1 MDWILYIKR
10 VIILMFCS
18 AWMTAQ
24 PTSILFDRYTIKNGL
39 SNDNILSIHKD
50 MEGYVWIGTNFGLNQ
65 FDGQVF
71 KQFFHDP
78 DDPTSLCDN
87 KINTIM
93 PVGKNEIWIGTRI
106 GICVYNKAIQKFEKI
121 SLPDENL
128 RSNREKEILDFYF
141 DTIQQRIHI
150 ATHKGMFSALV
161 TNKTL
166 EPYKDLSSDKFLT
179 NAFIRTICKINGN
192 FWLGTHE
199 GVVIYNFKDS
209 TYKRI
214 FTKTSNPTSFTDNNI
229 QDIYQDYD
237 GDIWIASWGSG
248 LRLWNPL
255 DSSFTDFIQDT
266 TQYKVPVA
274 NITLE
279 IGQTDYPD
287 EKDLLWLASD
297 NPSFSCFNKKTKK
310 FTPFYSQSFLNN
322 YTVLGN
328 TTHLYFDQR
337 DGLWIGSQQGL
348 YKYDKNKQ
356 ILKLRQ
362 FYHCLNH
369 KNLLQITGMFLD
381 PADQTENTFYFGT
394 WNDGAYVYDFKT
406 KVCENLKTKYQ
417 LPIVEKSYIQSITRV
432 HDKIYIG
439 TDISGLVAFNPQ
451 SKSSNSKSYLQGEN
465 IQELNF
471 DKNKILW
478 IGTSNGLFKMDVL
491 TEKIEKIEILHTK
504 FKNNEISSI
513 VRGIAI
519 DIFKNV
525 WITFGDDA
533 DKLPFLVKIES
544 QNQNIEF
551 IQHNSDKK
559 SFPITD
565 EIRNVVIDSNGN
577 VYIASRMGLVR
588 FNSLKKPYDFQL
600 LTHTFGLC
608 SDYINEITIDPDQNI
623 WCGTLSGLSKYF
635 PRTNTFRNYF
645 ISEGLMID
653 EIRGVSYQGDKLI
666 ISSWGQI
673 QYITKENLSSK
684 LAFPNLEILEFEVNQ
699 KPFLFQGR
707 KVENGDHIHLSY
719 EENSIKILMSSLT
732 FTNPDIIKFK
742 YRMTGFEQQ
751 FNENHSGNIQYK
763 LNPGS
768 YTFEYTGSNADGM
781 YNPEIQKLYIHIA
794 TPFWKSIWF
803 FALISATVIGI
814 VYYYFWQK
822 DQSRIKLEKLRY
834 QIARDLHD
842 DMGSNLSN
850 IKMISELEILKNPQA
865 NDTSYSKIAEKS
877 RIVMENMSDIVWSI
891 NPNNDDLS
899 KVITKIQV
907 FAIEIL
913 ESKNIEL
920 KMDIP
925 SIPDK
930 IEINLD
936 QRRHFHMICK
946 EAFNNI
952 AKYSKADM
960 ATFSILLKNQ
970 RIYTVI
976 SDNGV
981 GFHSMVQ
988 GNGNGLVNMRS
999 RIADLGGKIHID
1011 SGADN
1016 GTKIEF
1022 DFPIT

>member
-381 PADQTENTFYFGT
+381 PADQTGNTFYFGT

-491 TEKIEKIEILHTK
+491 TEKIEKIEILHPE
-504 FKNNEISSI
+504 FKNKEISSI

-544 QNQNIEF
+544 QNQNLEF

-699 KPFLFQGR
+699 KPFFFQGR

-877 RIVMENMSDIVWSI
+877 RIVMQNMSDIVWSI

-988 GNGNGLVNMRS
+988 GDGNGLVNMRS

-1016 GTKIEF
+1016 GTIIEF